1 MKESVSRSRLRRFI
15 GSGLCISSDSRKY
28 IKEMRRILGEINES
42 EIKRQSYA
50 LKALADSTRIKI
62 LRLLK
67 TRPMCACEIAAA
79 LDLTQPNASH
89 HLEML
94 ERNDILKS
102 KRNGRWTFYELQK
115 SVINDLTS
123 SIVD

>member
-15 GSGLCISSDSRKY
+15 GSGLCISSDSGEY
-28 IKEMRRILGEINES
+28 VKEMRKILGEINES

-50 LKALADSTRIKI
+50 LKALADVTRIKI

-67 TRPMCACEIAAA
+67 TRPMCACEITAA
-79 LDLTQPNASH
+79 LGLTQPNASH

-94 ERNDILKS
+94 ERNGILKS
-102 KRNGRWTFYELQK
+102 RRTGRWTFYELQK

-123 SIVD
+123 SIVH